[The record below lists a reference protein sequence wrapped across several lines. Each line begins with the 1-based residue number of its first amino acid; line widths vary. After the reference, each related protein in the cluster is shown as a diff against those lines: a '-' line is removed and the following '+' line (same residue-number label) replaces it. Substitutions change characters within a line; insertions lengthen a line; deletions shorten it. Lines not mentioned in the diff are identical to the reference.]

1 MIKYVIFDV
10 GGVCYPYSLDA
21 LNNFLYEKSSNK
33 DEFIKKCGV
42 KGYDYNPYMRG
53 DIGFDDFCKELCEY
67 CEVSYYKNINNEI
80 NEKLHDGVG
89 EFYVETIELINEI
102 KKRGVKVGILSN
114 ALECLADSAKCL
126 VDDELCFVSYELKCL
141 KPDVKIYQKMIEK
154 LNCKPNEIIFID
166 DKEKNVIGAKSLGI
180 NGIVYENN
188 EIREKVIRFFS

>member
-21 LNNFLYEKSSNK
+21 LNNFLYEKTSNK
-33 DEFIKKCGV
+33 DEFIKKGGA

-53 DIGFDDFCKELCEY
+53 DIEFDDFCKELCEY
-67 CEVSYYKNINNEI
+67 SEISYYKNINNEI

-89 EFYVETIELINEI
+89 EFYIETIELIIEI

-126 VDDELCFVSYELKCL
+126 VDDELCFVSYELKCW

-188 EIREKVIRFFS
+188 ENREKVIRFFS

>member
-33 DEFIKKCGV
+33 DGFIKKGGV

-53 DIGFDDFCKELCEY
+53 DIGFEVFCKELCEY
-67 CEVSYYKNINNEI
+67 CEVSYYNNINNEI

-89 EFYVETIELINEI
+89 EFYIETIELINEL

-154 LNCKPNEIIFID
+154 LNCKPNEVIFID

-180 NGIVYENN
+180 NGIVYKNN
-188 EIREKVIRFFS
+188 EIREKVISFFS

>member
-21 LNNFLYEKSSNK
+21 LNNFLYEKTSNK
-33 DEFIKKCGV
+33 DEFIKKGGV

-67 CEVSYYKNINNEI
+67 SEVSYYKNINNEI

-89 EFYVETIELINEI
+89 EFYIETIELINEI

-180 NGIVYENN
+180 NGIVYKSN